1 MVHMIEIV
9 RQGKVDFP
17 HQVIVSFKF
26 FLLKKYKRKFLIF
39 NMVHLYSVF
48 CFKNNKKKSVT

>member
-17 HQVIVSFKF
+17 HQVIVSFLF
-26 FLLKKYKRKFLIF
+26 FYSKTVKRKFLKY
-39 NMVHLYSVF
+39 NMVHFKHKLYTLLT
-48 CFKNNKKKSVT
+48 KKKL